1 MPRNAWDR
9 GADALGSALT
19 MALAVA
25 LFTWGGYRLD
35 LALGSSP
42 LFVIAGSMLG
52 VVGGFLHLMR
62 VLAPEIRLFGKKRP
76 GEPPDTAAKHDPQTP
91 DTPDTPDTDSR

>member
-1 MPRNAWDR
+1 MPENTWDR
-9 GADALGSALT
+9 GAGALGAALT

-35 LALGSSP
+35 LALSSSP
-42 LFVIAGSMLG
+42 LFVIVGAMLG

-62 VLAPEIRLFGKKRP
+62 VVAPDIRLFRKK
-76 GEPPDTAAKHDPQTP
+76 EPETRRDES
-91 DTPDTPDTDSR
+91 TDRD

>member
-9 GADALGSALT
+9 GADALGAALT

-42 LFVIAGSMLG
+42 LFVFAGAMLG
-52 VVGGFLHLMR
+52 VVGGFLHLVR
-62 VLAPEIRLFGKKRP
+62 VLAPELRLFRKKGRD
-76 GEPPDTAAKHDPQTP
+76 GPPARDADPQ
-91 DTPDTPDTDSR
+91 DTDSR